1 MINKLRDVL
10 KLHNIKV
17 LAECYDGQWQN
28 TVMVSEDGF
37 PLNRLRLQNSSWN
50 KVSKMSKTHLLEE
63 MLSANKIPN
72 GDKDLLRFTKFPIGI
87 THMLNMQITKHGNGG
102 ITCTTLGGPL
112 FDRPIADMFIHV
124 QNMHDLP
131 KDDVN
136 QVQAPL
142 KVKKHFGLKGDETSL
157 LCTLPSSILE
167 DLEENSSDDD
177 ELDDDQLPDLNTDTT
192 HSKLSKLLSSD
203 NFNLLEEILEELQEL
218 DFNKWSNWTL
228 DDLFPDLLRNAQKLM
243 STCIVKDLNVIG
255 KVLHNY
261 TGCSFFSNSFNKAKN
276 CNLISEAFEGTNF
289 VDEIHRSDKK
299 QSNVK
304 NPMSLQ
310 EICRV
315 EILKD
320 TYPSTALKVSY
331 ARVLHMFK
339 KGEYLSRCNINLTAV
354 IPWKI
359 AGNNPTTIQMF
370 CYPEFSTKRAQL
382 EPHTLDYSHILTNIQ
397 THICNK
403 GYDYCPNEH
412 FVELCE
418 SHPDILSKAA
428 VVDHIDAQNV
438 FTAICFL
445 EFLWN
450 SLWYPKDT

>member
-1 MINKLRDVL
+1 
-10 KLHNIKV
+10 
-17 LAECYDGQWQN
+17 
-28 TVMVSEDGF
+28 
-37 PLNRLRLQNSSWN
+37 
-50 KVSKMSKTHLLEE
+50 MSKTHLLEG

-102 ITCTTLGGPL
+102 ITCTSLGGPL
-112 FDRPIADMFIHV
+112 FNRPIADMFISV
-124 QNMHDLP
+124 KNMHDLP

-136 QVQAPL
+136 KVQSPL
-142 KVKKHFGLKGDETSL
+142 KAKKHFGLKDDETSL

-177 ELDDDQLPDLNTDTT
+177 ELDDDQLPGLNTHTT

-228 DDLFPDLLRNAQKLM
+228 DDLFPDLLRNTQKLM

-261 TGCSFFSNSFNKAKN
+261 TGHFYFSNNFNKAKN

-304 NPMSLQ
+304 NPRSLH

-320 TYPSTALKVSY
+320 TYPSTALKVCY
-331 ARVLHMFK
+331 ACVLHMFK

-359 AGNNPTTIQMF
+359 AGKNPTTMKMF

-382 EPHTLDYSHILTNIQ
+382 GPHTLDYLHILTNMQ

-418 SHPDILSKAA
+418 SHPDILSKAV

-438 FTAICFL
+438 FTAIHFFGIPVEQFMVSKGYMKTV
-445 EFLWN
+445 EFIRLVRNWFRAC
-450 SLWYPKDT
+450 DE